1 MATKR
6 MFTPKI
12 TESDAFLD
20 MPATSQNLY
29 FHLCM
34 NADDDGF
41 VGNPKRI
48 ERMIGSSPD
57 DNRILF
63 SKGFTIPFESG
74 IIVIKH
80 WRMHNVLRKDRYNE
94 TAYLDEKKQL
104 YLKDNGA
111 YTLDKE
117 DGKPLMATKWQ
128 PNGNQRLP
136 QSREDKSSED
146 KDSVD
151 ESKEPTPFELFVE
164 KYSINCDNY
173 NGNFGE
179 MDFDLLDKAFSESKW
194 LQDNVVCLSK
204 VCSMYK
210 KIVGGA
216 YKDFVKPKE
225 DKPDHL
231 TDAEFLILKGFSKE
245 WVMALTEEERAEKR
259 KKWE

>member
-12 TESDAFLD
+12 TESDSFLD

-57 DNRILF
+57 DNRILY

-104 YLKDNGA
+104 YLKDNGS

-128 PNGNQRLP
+128 PNGNHWLP
-136 QSREDKSSED
+136 QSREDKSSEEE
-146 KDSVD
+146 SSID
-151 ESKEPTPFELFVE
+151 ECNMPTPFERFVE

-173 NGNFGE
+173 SAVIGE
-179 MDFDLLDKAFSESKW
+179 MDFNLLDKAFSESKW
-194 LQDNVVCLSK
+194 LQENFIHLSK
-204 VCSMYK
+204 ICRKYNE
-210 KIVGGA
+210 IVGGY
-216 YKDFVKPKE
+216 YKDFSTPAKKHFENERKYNQE
-225 DKPDHL
+225 DYSSMV
-231 TDAEFLILKGFSKE
+231 ENFNNFSE
-245 WVMALTEEERAEKR
+245 GDI
-259 KKWE
+259 